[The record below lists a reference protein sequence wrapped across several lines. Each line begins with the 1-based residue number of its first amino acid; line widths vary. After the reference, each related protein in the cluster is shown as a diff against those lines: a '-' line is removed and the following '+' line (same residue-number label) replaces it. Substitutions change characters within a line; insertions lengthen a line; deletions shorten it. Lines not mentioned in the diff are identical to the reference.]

1 MPRCTRRASTE
12 RSRGQVGRD
21 LLDASSLFDPSFLAK
36 TVSTSNLARV
46 VLWMVGALLSFSA
59 MAVSIREL
67 SRGGLSIFE
76 ILAIR
81 SGVALL
87 VLLVLLAVRPE
98 LRAYALPRRMR
109 LNFLRNTVHYAS
121 QFAWAISL
129 TMLPLAMVFALE
141 FTMPAW
147 TVLMA
152 PLLLHEKMTKSRV
165 GVVVLGLIGVLV
177 ILRPGVTAV
186 NPAAIL
192 VLLAAFGYSI
202 TMITTKKLTA
212 TETTFGIV
220 FWMAVI
226 QFPLSLIGSDLSA
239 FGSFGAAHLLPA
251 LGVGVA
257 GLTSHYCLSNAF
269 RAGDATLVVP
279 LDFMRIP
286 LIAVVGWAFYGERLD
301 IFVLLGALIIIAGVI
316 WNLRAESARAKPA

>member
-1 MPRCTRRASTE
+1 MI
-12 RSRGQVGRD
+12 
-21 LLDASSLFDPSFLAK
+21 
-36 TVSTSNLARV
+36 TSKIARV
-46 VLWMVGALLSFSA
+46 ILWMIGALLSFSV

-87 VLLVLLAVRPE
+87 VLLFLLLVRTD
-98 LRAYALPRRMR
+98 LRPHARPRRMG
-109 LNFLRNTVHYAS
+109 LNLFRNVVHYAS
-121 QFAWAISL
+121 QFSWALSL

-147 TVLMA
+147 TA
-152 PLLLHEKMTKSRV
+152 LLAVWFLHERLTPSRL
-165 GVVVLGLIGVLV
+165 GVVVLGLVGVLV
-177 ILRPGVTAV
+177 ILRPGIADF

-192 VLLAAFGYSI
+192 VLLAAFGYAI
-202 TMITTKKLTA
+202 TMITTKQLTM

-226 QFPLSLIGSDLSA
+226 QFPLSLIGSNPA
-239 FGSFGAAHLLPA
+239 VFMHLETRHILPA
-251 LGVGVA
+251 MGVGIA

-269 RAGDATLVVP
+269 RSGDATLVVP

-301 IFVLLGALIIIAGVI
+301 IFVLLGALIIVSGVL
-316 WNLRAESARAKPA
+316 WNLRSEVARAQ

>member
-1 MPRCTRRASTE
+1 MA
-12 RSRGQVGRD
+12 
-21 LLDASSLFDPSFLAK
+21 
-36 TVSTSNLARV
+36 TSKLARV
-46 VLWMVGALLSFSA
+46 VLWMVGALLSFSV

-67 SRGGLSIFE
+67 SRAGLSIFE

-87 VLLVLLAVRPE
+87 VLLFLLAVRPE
-98 LRAYALPRRMR
+98 LRVHARPRRMG
-109 LNFLRNTVHYAS
+109 LNLFRNTVHYAS
-121 QFAWAISL
+121 QFSWALSL

-147 TVLMA
+147 TA
-152 PLLLHEKMTKSRV
+152 LLAVWFLHERMTPSRL

-177 ILRPGVTAV
+177 ILRPGIAGF

-192 VLLAAFGYSI
+192 VLLAAFGYAI
-202 TMITTKKLTA
+202 TMITTKQLTM

-226 QFPLSLIGSDLSA
+226 QFPLSLIGSDIGV
-239 FGSFGAAHLLPA
+239 FVHFETRHILPA
-251 LGVGVA
+251 LGVGTA

-269 RAGDATLVVP
+269 RSGDATLVVP

-286 LIAVVGWAFYGERLD
+286 LIAVVGWALYGERLD
-301 IFVLLGALIIIAGVI
+301 IFVLLGALIIVSGVL
-316 WNLRAESARAKPA
+316 WNLRSEAARAH

>member
-1 MPRCTRRASTE
+1 MITH
-12 RSRGQVGRD
+12 
-21 LLDASSLFDPSFLAK
+21 K
-36 TVSTSNLARV
+36 LARV
-46 VLWMVGALLSFSA
+46 VLWMIGALLSFSI

-67 SRGGLSIFE
+67 SRAGLSIFE

-87 VLLVLLAVRPE
+87 VLLSLLAVRPE
-98 LRAYALPRRMR
+98 MRLHAVPRRMG
-109 LNFLRNTVHYAS
+109 LHLFRNTIHYAS
-121 QFAWAISL
+121 QFSWALTL
-129 TMLPLAMVFALE
+129 TMLPLATVFSLE

-147 TVLMA
+147 TAVLA
-152 PLLLHEKMTKSRV
+152 VWFLHERMNASRL

-177 ILRPGVTAV
+177 ILRPGIAGF

-192 VLLAAFGYSI
+192 VLLAAFGYAI
-202 TMITTKKLTA
+202 TMITTKKLTI
-212 TETTFGIV
+212 TETTFAII

-226 QFPLSLIGSDLSA
+226 QFPLSLIGSDAAA
-239 FGSFGAAHLLPA
+239 FLNIDTRHILPA
-251 LGVGVA
+251 IGVGTA

-269 RAGDATLVVP
+269 RSGDATLVVP

-301 IFVLLGALIIIAGVI
+301 LFVLLGALIIVSGVL
-316 WNLRAESARAKPA
+316 WNLRSEVARTH

>member
-1 MPRCTRRASTE
+1 MIDS
-12 RSRGQVGRD
+12 
-21 LLDASSLFDPSFLAK
+21 K
-36 TVSTSNLARV
+36 IARV
-46 VLWMVGALLSFSA
+46 VLWMVGALLSFSV

-67 SRGGLSIFE
+67 SRAGLSIFE

-87 VLLVLLAVRPE
+87 VLVALLAVRPD
-98 LRAYALPRRMR
+98 LRLHAQPRRMG
-109 LNFLRNTVHYAS
+109 LNLFRNTIHYAS
-121 QFAWAISL
+121 QFSWALSL
-129 TMLPLAMVFALE
+129 TMLPLATVFALE

-147 TVLMA
+147 TA
-152 PLLLHEKMTKSRV
+152 LLAIWFLHERMTPSRL
-165 GVVVLGLIGVLV
+165 GVVVFGLIGVLV
-177 ILRPGVTAV
+177 ILRPGIASF

-192 VLLAAFGYSI
+192 VLLAAFGYAI
-202 TMITTKKLTA
+202 TMITTKKLTM

-226 QFPLSLIGSDLSA
+226 QFPLSLVGSDPTVFLH
-239 FGSFGAAHLLPA
+239 FETRHILPA
-251 LGVGVA
+251 IGVGTA

-269 RAGDATLVVP
+269 RSGDATLVVP

-301 IFVLLGALIIIAGVI
+301 IFVLLGALIIVSGVL
-316 WNLRAESARAKPA
+316 WNLRSEVARAQ

>member
-1 MPRCTRRASTE
+1 MN
-12 RSRGQVGRD
+12 Q
-21 LLDASSLFDPSFLAK
+21 
-36 TVSTSNLARV
+36 TVTTNKLARV
-46 VLWMVGALLSFSA
+46 VLWMVGALLSFSV

-67 SRGGLSIFE
+67 AKANLSIFE

-81 SGVALL
+81 SGVAVL
-87 VLLVLLAVRPE
+87 VLLVLLAVRPD
-98 LRAYALPRRMR
+98 LRAYALPRRMK
-109 LNFLRNTVHYAS
+109 LNVLRNTVHYAS
-121 QFAWAISL
+121 QYAWALSI

-147 TVLMA
+147 TALLAVW
-152 PLLLHEKMTKSRV
+152 LLHERLTPSRI
-165 GVVVLGLIGVLV
+165 GVVVFGLIGVLV
-177 ILRPGVTAV
+177 ILRPGIASF
-186 NPAAIL
+186 NPAAFL
-192 VLLAAFGYSI
+192 VLTAAFGYAI
-202 TMITTKKLTA
+202 TMITTKKLTM

-226 QFPLSLIGSDLSA
+226 QFPFSLVGSDPTV
-239 FGSFGAAHLLPA
+239 FFHLEARHILPA
-251 LGVGVA
+251 IGVGTA

-301 IFVLLGALIIIAGVI
+301 IFVLLGALIIIGGVL
-316 WNLRAESARAKPA
+316 WNLRAETIRPH

>member
-1 MPRCTRRASTE
+1 
-12 RSRGQVGRD
+12 
-21 LLDASSLFDPSFLAK
+21 
-36 TVSTSNLARV
+36 
-46 VLWMVGALLSFSA
+46 MVGALSSFSV

-67 SRGGLSIFE
+67 SRANLSIFE

-87 VLLVLLAVRPE
+87 VLLLLLLLRPE
-98 LRAYALPRRMR
+98 LRPYALPRRMK

-121 QFAWAISL
+121 QFAWALSI

-147 TVLMA
+147 TALLAVW
-152 PLLLHEKMTKSRV
+152 LLHERMTPSRI
-165 GVVVLGLIGVLV
+165 GVVVFGLIGVLV
-177 ILRPGVTAV
+177 ILRPGIAGF
-186 NPAAIL
+186 NPAALL
-192 VLLAAFGYSI
+192 VLAAAFGYAI
-202 TMITTKKLTA
+202 TMITTKKLTM
-212 TETTFGIV
+212 TETTFGII

-226 QFPLSLIGSDLSA
+226 QFPLSLLGSDPAVFL
-239 FGSFGAAHLLPA
+239 HLETRHILPA
-251 LGVGVA
+251 IGVGTA

-301 IFVLLGALIIIAGVI
+301 IFVLLGALIIIGGVL
-316 WNLRAESARAKPA
+316 WNLRAETAQPH

>member
-1 MPRCTRRASTE
+1 MI
-12 RSRGQVGRD
+12 
-21 LLDASSLFDPSFLAK
+21 
-36 TVSTSNLARV
+36 
-46 VLWMVGALLSFSA
+46 GALLSFSV

-67 SRGGLSIFE
+67 AKAGLSIFE

-81 SGVALL
+81 SGVALA
-87 VLLVLLAVRPE
+87 VLFVLIVVRPE
-98 LRAYALPRRMR
+98 LRVHMLPRRMG
-109 LNFLRNTVHYAS
+109 LNLLRNTVHYAS
-121 QFAWAISL
+121 QYSWALAL

-147 TVLMA
+147 TVLLA
-152 PLLLHEKMTKSRV
+152 IWVLHEKMTVSRI
-165 GVVVLGLIGVLV
+165 GVVVLGLVGVLV
-177 ILRPGVTAV
+177 ILRPGITSF

-192 VLLAAFGYSI
+192 VLLAAFGYAI
-202 TMITTKKLTA
+202 TMITTKQLTA

-226 QFPLSLIGSDLSA
+226 QLPLSLIGSDPA
-239 FGSFGAAHLLPA
+239 VFFHMETRHILPA
-251 LGVGVA
+251 IGVGTA

-269 RAGDATLVVP
+269 RSGDATLVVP

-301 IFVLLGALIIIAGVI
+301 IFVLLGALIIVAGVL
-316 WNLRAESARAKPA
+316 WNLRSETRRAH

>member
-1 MPRCTRRASTE
+1 
-12 RSRGQVGRD
+12 
-21 LLDASSLFDPSFLAK
+21 
-36 TVSTSNLARV
+36 
-46 VLWMVGALLSFSA
+46 MVGALLSFSV

-67 SRGGLSIFE
+67 AKLGMSIFE

-87 VLLVLLAVRPE
+87 VLFVLLLLRPE
-98 LRAYALPRRMR
+98 LRLLARPRRMG
-109 LNFLRNTVHYAS
+109 LNLLRNTVHYAS
-121 QFAWAISL
+121 QFAWSLSL

-147 TVLMA
+147 TALLAVW
-152 PLLLHEKMTKSRV
+152 LLHEKLTPSRI
-165 GVVVLGLIGVLV
+165 GVVVLGLVGVLV
-177 ILRPGVTAV
+177 ILRPGIASF
-186 NPAAIL
+186 NPAVVL
-192 VLLAAFGYSI
+192 VLMAAFGYAI
-202 TMITTKKLTA
+202 TMITTKQLTM
-212 TETTFGIV
+212 TESTFGII

-226 QFPLSLIGSDLSA
+226 QFPLSLIGSDPA
-239 FGSFGAAHLLPA
+239 VFFHLDTRHILPA
-251 LGVGVA
+251 IGVGVS

-301 IFVLLGALIIIAGVI
+301 VFVLLGALIIIAGVL
-316 WNLRAESARAKPA
+316 WNLRSENARLH